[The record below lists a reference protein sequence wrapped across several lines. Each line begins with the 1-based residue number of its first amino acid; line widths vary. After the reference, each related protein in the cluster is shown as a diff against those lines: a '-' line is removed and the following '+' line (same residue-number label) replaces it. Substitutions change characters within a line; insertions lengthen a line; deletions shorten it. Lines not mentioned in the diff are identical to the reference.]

1 MFYRKAS
8 SFTHPKILL
17 HAECT
22 NLRSCD
28 RDVTSFLFTS
38 IHYGNTF
45 FFQDFKNVSHNY
57 HTENWRNKPFHVI
70 IKPPKCFFF

>member
-45 FFQDFKNVSHNY
+45 FSRILKMSLTITTRRTGETNHFM
-57 HTENWRNKPFHVI
+57 
-70 IKPPKCFFF
+70 